1 MTLEKSSAPF
11 TETTEKSPSHSVNSV
26 EAATLDALRSR
37 LRTLFRMRPWYTV
50 VVDAVLALGCALVD
64 PQIRE
69 GFAPGEIYSP
79 LSPSASGWL
88 TAGVAGLLLFR
99 RRFPVAVAA
108 AVTGGLLLGTGSVLT
123 LSVAYYSLARHAGPA
138 RRIRTVVVTAS
149 LGLAT
154 VLAVALV
161 HLHRLA
167 PRHGL
172 TASFQGVLLL
182 MVALAA
188 VVLPVLA
195 GLRPLGRHP
204 GWWETRRAMLFD
216 VSLVVLFPLANPAVL
231 LVNVVHGSPL
241 GLPAPVVAAL
251 AVLGG
256 LAVVLR
262 RRYPAGVAVASIA
275 LLPLVLPPLSTLPV
289 CLYTVAKYGRSR
301 RQLLTISGAAAA
313 MLLAWSYIMD
323 LPGIT
328 PMAMFL
334 LVSMIV
340 VPVLLGMY
348 RGTKQSLLVNLRERA
363 ERLEREQHLKEAQ
376 ARMQERARIARE
388 MHDVVSHR
396 VTLMVVHA
404 GALEAGA
411 GGDNE
416 VARKTGALI
425 GQMGRQ
431 ALNELRDVLNVLRM
445 DHPDDQAPAPSLP
458 TLDDV
463 TTLVEESRSTGTR
476 IDLDIT
482 GTPRDLDA
490 DLGGTLY
497 RLVQEGLTNAC
508 KHASG
513 APVRVEVRHLTDA
526 VRVRVA
532 NDAPQG
538 PSGTELPSGGRG
550 LVGLGER
557 VSTLGGSFTS
567 GGLPGGGFALEAT
580 VPLDRR

>member
-11 TETTEKSPSHSVNSV
+11 TESAEESSSRSVNSAEV
-26 EAATLDALRSR
+26 SAGDDLRGR
-37 LRTLFRMRPWYTV
+37 VRALFRARPWYAV
-50 VVDAVLALGCALVD
+50 VVDAVLALGCGLAD
-64 PQIRE
+64 RE
-69 GFAPGEIYSP
+69 ARTGFAPGEIYSP
-79 LSPSASGWL
+79 LPPSLSGWL
-88 TAGVAGLLLFR
+88 TLAVAGLLLVR
-99 RRFPVAVAA
+99 RRFPVVVAA

-123 LSVAYYSLARHAGPA
+123 LSVAYYSLARHGGPV

-149 LGLAT
+149 LGLVT
-154 VLAVALV
+154 VLAVAV
-161 HLHRLA
+161 THLHRLA

-172 TASFQGVLLL
+172 TASYQGVLLL
-182 MVALAA
+182 VVALAA

-231 LVNVVHGSPL
+231 LVDVVHGGSL

-256 LAVVLR
+256 LTVVLR
-262 RRYPAGVAVASIA
+262 RRYPAGVAVASIV
-275 LLPLVLPPLSTLPV
+275 LLPLVLPPLSALPV
-289 CLYTVAKYGRSR
+289 SLYTVAKYGRSR

-313 MLLAWSYIMD
+313 VLLAWAYLVD
-323 LPGIT
+323 LPVVL

-396 VTLMVVHA
+396 VSLMVVHA

-445 DHPDDQAPAPSLP
+445 DHPDEQTPEPSLP

-463 TTLVEESRSTGTR
+463 PTLVEESRSTGAR

-490 DLGGTLY
+490 DLGGALY

-508 KHASG
+508 KHAAG
-513 APVRVEVRHLTDA
+513 APVRVEVRHLTDT
-526 VRVRVA
+526 VRVRVE

-538 PSGTELPSGGRG
+538 PPGTELPSGGRG

-567 GGLPGGGFALEAT
+567 GALPGGGFAIEAT
-580 VPLDRR
+580 VPLAGR

>member
-1 MTLEKSSAPF
+1 MTLEQSSAPS
-11 TETTEKSPSHSVNSV
+11 TESTEKSPDHSVNS
-26 EAATLDALRSR
+26 AAASARDDLRSR
-37 LRTLFRMRPWYTV
+37 VRTLFRRRPWFAV
-50 VVDAVLALGCALVD
+50 VVDVVLALGCALAD
-64 PQIRE
+64 PEIRTA
-69 GFAPGEIYSP
+69 FASGEIYSP
-79 LSPSASGWL
+79 LSPSLSGWL
-88 TAGVAGLLLFR
+88 TAAVAMLLLFR
-99 RRFPVAVAA
+99 RRFPVVVAA
-108 AVTGGLLLGTGSVLT
+108 AVTAGLLLGTGSVLT
-123 LSVAYYSLARHAGPA
+123 LSVAYYSLARHAGPV
-138 RRIRTVVVTAS
+138 RRIRTVVVAAS

-172 TASFQGVLLL
+172 SASYQGVLLL
-182 MVALAA
+182 VVALAA

-216 VSLVVLFPLANPAVL
+216 VSLVVLFPLANPAVVL
-231 LVNVVHGSPL
+231 ADGVQSNPL
-241 GLPAPVVAAL
+241 GIPAPVIATL

-256 LAVVLR
+256 LTVVLR
-262 RRYPAGVAVASIA
+262 RRYPASVAVASIV
-275 LLPLVLPPLSTLPV
+275 LLPLVLPPFSALQV
-289 CLYTVAKYGRSR
+289 GLYTVAKYGRSR
-301 RQLLTISGAAAA
+301 RQLLVISGTAAAV
-313 MLLAWSYIMD
+313 LLAWSFLVD
-323 LPGIT
+323 VSAEFLL
-328 PMAMFL
+328 AMFL
-334 LVSMIV
+334 LVSMV
-340 VPVLLGMY
+340 VAPVLLGMY
-348 RGTKQSLLVNLRERA
+348 RGAKQSLLVNLRERA

-396 VTLMVVHA
+396 VSLMVVHA

-445 DHPDDQAPAPSLP
+445 DQPGEQDAAPSQP
-458 TLDDV
+458 TLGDV
-463 TTLVEESRSTGTR
+463 TTLVEESRSTGAR

-482 GTPRDLDA
+482 GTSRDLDA
-490 DLGGTLY
+490 DLGAALY

-513 APVRVEVRHLTDA
+513 APVRVEVHHRTDT
-526 VRVRVA
+526 VRVRVE

-538 PSGTELPSGGRG
+538 PSGTALPSGGRG

-557 VSTLGGSFTS
+557 VGALGGSFTS
-567 GGLPGGGFALEAT
+567 GDLPGGGFAIEAT
-580 VPLDRR
+580 VPLAGR